1 MHDSFDAVP
10 HNESDVIRH
19 HSQSFSLAAR
29 LLPRNVR
36 ADVNKLYAWCRWC
49 DSAVDDAPSLA
60 LAEQHLLRLRVDV
73 DRIYDYQEPIHAASA
88 WLADLVRR
96 YSIPKEHPLD
106 LLAGMEMDVCHRP
119 IQSQEDLLLY
129 CHRAAGSV
137 GQMMCFLLGTSNVQ
151 ALSHADSLGMAMQM
165 TNIARDV
172 KEDQQSGRCYLPKC
186 WLDAVPLKEGLPT
199 NENLRVAVKRLLA
212 LADQHYAIGIAG
224 LQYLPERSKRAIRIA
239 ADLYREIGETIRRN
253 DYRVMD
259 GRAFVPMSR
268 KVVLVVKGLIRS
280 RHQTEPTVSPVTTV
294 NPFPF
299 TPLS

>member
-1 MHDSFDAVP
+1 MHDSFDSIP
-10 HNESDVIRH
+10 NNENDVIRH

-36 ADVNKLYAWCRWC
+36 ADVTKLYAWCRWC
-49 DSAVDDAPSLA
+49 DNAVDEAPSRV
-60 LAEQHLLRLRVDV
+60 LAEQRLLQLRVDV
-73 DRIYDYQEPIHAASA
+73 DRIYDNQEPVHAASA
-88 WLADLVRR
+88 WLADLVCR
-96 YSIPKEHPLD
+96 YCIPKEYPLD
-106 LLAGMEMDVCHRP
+106 LLAGMEMDVNHRP
-119 IQSQEDLLLY
+119 IQSQEDMMLY

-137 GQMMCFLLGTSNVQ
+137 GQMMCFLLGTSYVQ
-151 ALSHADSLGMAMQM
+151 ALSYADSLGMAMQM

-199 NENLRVAVKRLLA
+199 DENVRVAVKRLLA
-212 LADQHYAIGIAG
+212 LADQHYVIGIAG

-259 GRAFVPMSR
+259 GRAFVPTSR
-268 KVVLVVKGLIRS
+268 KVMLVVKGLLRS
-280 RHQTEPTVSPVTTV
+280 RHQTAFSVSPVNRV
-294 NPFPF
+294 HPFPF
-299 TPLS
+299 LH

>member
-1 MHDSFDAVP
+1 MHDSFDSIP
-10 HNESDVIRH
+10 HNECDVIRH

-36 ADVNKLYAWCRWC
+36 ADVKKLYAWCRWC
-49 DSAVDDAPSLA
+49 DNAVDDAPSRVLA
-60 LAEQHLLRLRVDV
+60 AQRLLRLRLDV
-73 DRIYDYQEPIHAASA
+73 DLIYNNQEPIHAASA

-96 YSIPKEHPLD
+96 YSIPKEYPLD
-106 LLAGMEMDVCHRP
+106 LLEGMEMDVSHRP

-151 ALSHADSLGMAMQM
+151 AISHADSLGMAMQM

-186 WLDAVPLKEGLPT
+186 WLDADPMKEGLPT
-199 NENLRVAVKRLLA
+199 NENIQAAVKRLLA
-212 LADQHYAIGIAG
+212 LADEHYAIGIAG
-224 LQYLPERSKRAIRIA
+224 LQYLPSRSELAIQIA

-259 GRAFVPMSR
+259 GRTFVPMSR
-268 KVVLVVKGLIRS
+268 KVVLVVKGFLRS
-280 RHQTEPTVSPVTTV
+280 RHQTELTVPPVTTIH
-294 NPFPF
+294 PFPF

>member
-1 MHDSFDAVP
+1 MHDSFDSIP
-10 HNESDVIRH
+10 YNESDVIRH
-19 HSQSFSLAAR
+19 HSQSFSLAAS

-36 ADVNKLYAWCRWC
+36 ADVKKLYAWCRWC
-49 DSAVDDAPSLA
+49 DNAVDDAPSRA
-60 LAEQHLLRLRVDV
+60 LAEQRLLRLCVDV
-73 DRIYDYQEPIHAASA
+73 DRIYDNQEPIHAASA

-165 TNIARDV
+165 TNVARDV
-172 KEDQQSGRCYLPKC
+172 KEDQTSGRCYLPKC

-199 NENLRVAVKRLLA
+199 NENVQAVVKRLLS
-212 LADQHYAIGIAG
+212 LADQHYAFGIAG
-224 LQYLPERSKRAIRIA
+224 LQYLPSRSKRAISIA

-259 GRAFVPMSR
+259 GRTFVPMSR
-268 KVVLVVKGLIRS
+268 KVVLVVKGLLRS
-280 RHQTEPTVSPVTTV
+280 RHQTDFIVSPVTTI
-294 NPFPF
+294 FPF
-299 TPLS
+299 HLIH